1 MTELI
6 LHMEL
11 TDEAHSVL
19 KRDGVL
25 VNASDLIGDQD
36 WLPAYEWLTSKMLER
51 LPAPTSDWKPWPL
64 WAWLRIDG
72 KEKGFRISEPGN
84 WMVKFRKPANQVL
97 LSDYVKWHSPLNLS
111 FLPDYAA
118 DEAAA
123 DREYDEFQ
131 ELLAKAGLIGVHEL
145 IEKSKHESS
154 LHHLLDTVHRSWDRA
169 FDVENAGTVQATFWQ
184 LDLLEVISARQKK

>member
-1 MTELI
+1 
-6 LHMEL
+6 
-11 TDEAHSVL
+11 
-19 KRDGVL
+19 
-25 VNASDLIGDQD
+25 
-36 WLPAYEWLTSKMLER
+36 
-51 LPAPTSDWKPWPL
+51 
-64 WAWLRIDG
+64 
-72 KEKGFRISEPGN
+72 
-84 WMVKFRKPANQVL
+84 MVKFRKSANQVL

-131 ELLAKAGLIGVHEL
+131 EFMARAGRIGVDEL

-154 LHHLLDTVHRSWDRA
+154 LHPLLGIVHRSWDRI

-184 LDLLEVISARQKK
+184 LDLQDVISARQKR